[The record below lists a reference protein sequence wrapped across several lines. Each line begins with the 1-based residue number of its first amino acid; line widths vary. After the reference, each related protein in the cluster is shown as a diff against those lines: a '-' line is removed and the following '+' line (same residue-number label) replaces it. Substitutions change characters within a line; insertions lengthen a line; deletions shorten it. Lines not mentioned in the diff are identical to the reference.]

1 MDKSID
7 YKFRFSIIS
16 KLQYVVGARVSAKNR
31 GDDTPLHNA
40 AQTGKL
46 DVAKVRVFVFS
57 EKIME
62 KISNQYRC
70 Q

>member
-1 MDKSID
+1 MDKNID
-7 YKFRFSIIS
+7 YKFRFLIIS
-16 KLQYVVGARVSAKNR
+16 KLPYVVGARVSAKNR

-57 EKIME
+57 EKMM
-62 KISNQYRC
+62 KNISNQYRC